1 MRMNTSRPRR
11 SLSRNVA
18 GIVAAGASI
27 ALLAACS
34 GGTSTEEA
42 GDSDAPK
49 SFEGQ
54 TLVVNMPGGFLG
66 ELHQEYIYEPFE
78 KEFGVTIETVEGLT
92 ADLLAKAQ
100 AQKNNPQ
107 MDVLFMANSG
117 FAQGSA
123 QDLWATMTEEKVPFL
138 AEMGDDYRF
147 EGDTYVSTYNGPVV
161 LAYNPD
167 LVTSV
172 PTSWED
178 LWDPAYAG
186 KAIIPD
192 MNGCCGVLFLLQSAM
207 DNGGGIDDIQPGFD
221 AIQELKPNLITLFTS
236 NSDAQTLY
244 TDGAAALGVWSI
256 DRAVAMMQ
264 SGASMDYVIPEE
276 GAPLVLNSVAIV
288 NGSPN
293 QELAEVFVD
302 FALRQVTKPE
312 FYTQLASL
320 PGLDEVEIPAEF
332 KDVYPSEDEMA
343 RLWVPEW
350 SKIAPEMPAWQDQW
364 QREVVF

>member
-1 MRMNTSRPRR
+1 MRMNTPHQKR
-11 SLSRNVA
+11 SLFRSVA
-18 GIVAAGASI
+18 GLAAAGVAM
-27 ALLAACS
+27 ALLVSCTS
-34 GGTSTEEA
+34 GAPAENTDGTDEQ
-42 GDSDAPK
+42 K
-49 SFEGQ
+49 SFEGE

-66 ELHQEYIYEPFE
+66 ELHQKYVYEPFE
-78 KEFGVTIETVEGLT
+78 EEYGVTIETVEGLT

-123 QDLWATMTEEKVPFL
+123 QGLWATMTEETVPFI
-138 AEMGDDYRF
+138 AELGDDYRF
-147 EGDTYVSTYNGPVV
+147 ENDTYVSTYNGPVV
-161 LAYNPD
+161 LAYNPE
-167 LVTSV
+167 LVKTP
-172 PTSWED
+172 PTSWSD
-178 LWDPAYAG
+178 LWDPAYAD

-192 MNGCCGVLFLLQSAM
+192 MNGCCGVLFLLQAAM
-207 DNGGGIDDIQPGFD
+207 DNGGGVDDIQPGFD

-244 TDGAAALGVWSI
+244 TDGTAALGVWSI

-264 SGASMDYVIPEE
+264 SGAPMDYVIPEE

-302 FALRQVTKPE
+302 FALRQMAKPE

-320 PGLDEVEIPAEF
+320 PGLDQVEIPDDF
-332 KDVYPSEDEMA
+332 KDVYPSDEEMA

>member
-1 MRMNTSRPRR
+1 MRMNTSHR
-11 SLSRNVA
+11 SRTFFRSVA
-18 GIVAAGASI
+18 GVAAAGLSI
-27 ALLAACS
+27 ALLVSCTSSAPSANE
-34 GGTSTEEA
+34 GGS
-42 GDSDAPK
+42 GDSK
-49 SFEGQ
+49 SFEGE

-66 ELHQEYIYEPFE
+66 ELHQKYIYEPFE
-78 KEFGVTIETVEGLT
+78 EEYGVTIETVEGLT

-100 AQKNNPQ
+100 AQKSNPQ

-123 QDLWATMTEEKVPFL
+123 QELWAPMSEETVPFL

-147 EGDTYVSTYNGPVV
+147 ENDTYVSTYNGPVV

-167 LVTSV
+167 LVTSP
-172 PTSWED
+172 PTSWAD
-178 LWDPAYAG
+178 LWDPAYGG

-192 MNGCCGVLFLLQSAM
+192 MNGCCGVLFLLQAAM
-207 DNGGGIDDIQPGFD
+207 DNGGGVDDIQPGFD

-244 TDGAAALGVWSI
+244 TDGAASLGVWSI

-320 PGLDEVEIPAEF
+320 PGLDQVEIPAEF
-332 KDVYPSEDEMA
+332 KDVYPSDEEMS